1 MAHNLLS
8 FFGWAFLPNL
18 VTSWVQTIYY
28 GVKIRAGDAKPQPGS
43 PRHASDRRVI
53 HILVV
58 TFYLLYTIYEADND
72 ILRASNYYVDLGVAP
87 SAADK
92 EIKSRF
98 RRLAAIHHPDKSADS
113 ADYYM
118 HLKLASETLQ
128 DAARR
133 FAYERF
139 GPDVVRWTK
148 SKTVRDFVSR
158 GVLQGVLPHY
168 VIAGATMYVVGL
180 FGYMDF
186 GKFYRW
192 LILAFLCV
200 FEVWTVTRPTFP
212 HAVNLL
218 NSVVTTVS
226 AHPPYLPFQIISLA
240 RKVTITVYIAFSQI
254 GPLLAMH
261 WGVTKGLGVAGSGG
275 GEDDEKALRQG
286 LDRLDGVAKALDDDA
301 ARLMDMEMAPYR
313 GNHEAT
319 VGLQGKMKEWLIQNT
334 IRADPM
340 VRDAVGT
347 SYRKRR
353 MDAPAGARG
362 NR

>member
-1 MAHNLLS
+1 M
-8 FFGWAFLPNL
+8 
-18 VTSWVQTIYY
+18 
-28 GVKIRAGDAKPQPGS
+28 IRAGDPKPQPGS
-43 PRHASDRRVI
+43 PRFNSHRRVI

-58 TFYLLYTIYEADND
+58 TLYLLYTIYEADND
-72 ILRASNYYVDLGVAP
+72 ILRASNFYADLGVSP
-87 SAADK
+87 TAADK

-98 RRLAAIHHPDKSADS
+98 RRLAALHHPDKATSGGATNS
-113 ADYYM
+113 VDYYM

-128 DAARR
+128 DAAKR

-139 GPDVVRWTK
+139 GPDVVQWTK
-148 SKTVRDFVSR
+148 SKTIRDFMSK
-158 GVLQGVLPHY
+158 GVLQTILPHY
-168 VIAGATMYVVGL
+168 AIAAATMYVVGL

-192 LILAFLCV
+192 LILAFLCT
-200 FEVWTVTRPTFP
+200 FEVWAVTRPRFP
-212 HAVNLL
+212 FVVDLL
-218 NSVVTTVS
+218 NRVVTTIS
-226 AHPPYLPFQIISLA
+226 PHPAYLPFEIITLA
-240 RKVTITVYIAFSQI
+240 RKITITAYIALSQI
-254 GPLLAMH
+254 GPLLARH
-261 WGVTKGLGVAGSGG
+261 LGTSNPAGDD
-275 GEDDEKALRQG
+275 DDEKALRQG
-286 LDRLDGVAKALDDDA
+286 LDRLDGMTKALDEDVS
-301 ARLMDMEMAPYR
+301 RLMEMEMAPYR

-319 VGLQGKMKEWLIQNT
+319 ANLQGKMKEWLVQNT